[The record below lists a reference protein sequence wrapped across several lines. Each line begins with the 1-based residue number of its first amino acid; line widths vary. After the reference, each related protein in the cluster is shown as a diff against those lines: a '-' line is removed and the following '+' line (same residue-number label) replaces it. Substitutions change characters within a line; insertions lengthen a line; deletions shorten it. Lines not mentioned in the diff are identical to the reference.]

1 MYPFNFYYKSEVKNF
16 IYLQNYNNNK
26 NTKKIL
32 IIYATRKTFFP
43 GAFVVG
49 KMENI
54 FKVDI
59 VNQIDNITN
68 NVFFFRGRCEPSG
81 RRWREEGGIV
91 FSMAKKLQPPEMT
104 DFFWEILIR
113 ISEGLGEG
121 WGCLFFVD
129 HGRSI

>member
-1 MYPFNFYYKSEVKNF
+1 M
-16 IYLQNYNNNK
+16 
-26 NTKKIL
+26 
-32 IIYATRKTFFP
+32 
-43 GAFVVG
+43 
-49 KMENI
+49 
-54 FKVDI
+54 
-59 VNQIDNITN
+59 
-68 NVFFFRGRCEPSG
+68 FFFFEEDANRAG
-81 RRWREEGGIV
+81 RRWRGGGGIV